1 MTALEDAALL
11 DALYDEDR
19 LYDPDAE
26 LAARELPP
34 RPWRVSERAVAE
46 LLLAVRAQ
54 LDRAWQELR
63 ERARR
68 ERLAAAFE
76 GAFERRAEP
85 ARSRRSLLA
94 RLWALEAR
102 HGRAVTGVRRL
113 DSVDDETLR
122 AWVGSLE
129 ASLDERAASA
139 QDRAEGRRE
148 DRASSVAAQVDG
160 GGP

>member
-1 MTALEDAALL
+1 MSALDDAALL

-19 LYDPDAE
+19 LYDPSAE
-26 LAARELPP
+26 LAGRELPP
-34 RPWRVSERAVAE
+34 RPWRVSERAVDE
-46 LLLAVRAQ
+46 LLAAVRAQ

-85 ARSRRSLLA
+85 RRSRRSLLA

-102 HGRAVTGVRRL
+102 HGRAVGGARKL
-113 DSVDDETLR
+113 DTIDDETLA

-129 ASLDERAASA
+129 ESAGER
-139 QDRAEGRRE
+139 RPAERVESRRE
-148 DRASSVAAQVDG
+148 ERTAAAAVHLDG
-160 GGP
+160 GAP

>member
-1 MTALEDAALL
+1 MSEFDDAALL

-19 LYDPDAE
+19 LYEPKIE
-26 LAARELPP
+26 LAGRELPP
-34 RPWRVSERAVAE
+34 RPWRVQDREVDE
-46 LLLAVRAQ
+46 LLAAVRAQ
-54 LDRAWQELR
+54 LDRAWQDLR

-85 ARSRRSLLA
+85 RRSRRSLLA

-102 HGRAVTGVRRL
+102 QGGRVAGASKL
-113 DSVDDETLR
+113 DTVDDETLA

-129 ASLDERAASA
+129 SPGGERPGQERAES
-139 QDRAEGRRE
+139 RRE
-148 DRASSVAAQVDG
+148 EVVAHVDG

>member
-1 MTALEDAALL
+1 MSEFDDAALL

-19 LYDPDAE
+19 LYEPNAE
-26 LAARELPP
+26 LAGRELPP
-34 RPWRVSERAVAE
+34 RPWRVQERVVDE
-46 LLLAVRAQ
+46 LLAAARAQ
-54 LDRAWQELR
+54 LDRAWQDLR

-85 ARSRRSLLA
+85 RRSRRSLLA

-102 HGRAVTGVRRL
+102 QGCRVSGTSRL
-113 DSVDDETLR
+113 DTVDDETLA

-129 ASLDERAASA
+129 SSCGERPAQERIESRREERAAP
-139 QDRAEGRRE
+139 
-148 DRASSVAAQVDG
+148 SVAHVEG

>member
-1 MTALEDAALL
+1 MSGFDDAALL

-19 LYDPDAE
+19 LYEPNAE
-26 LAARELPP
+26 LAGRELPP
-34 RPWRVSERAVAE
+34 RPWRVQERAVDE
-46 LLLAVRAQ
+46 LLTAVRAQ
-54 LDRAWQELR
+54 LDRAWQDLR

-85 ARSRRSLLA
+85 RRSRRSLLA
-94 RLWALEAR
+94 RLCALEVH
-102 HGRAVTGVRRL
+102 HGRRITGASKL
-113 DSVDDETLR
+113 DTVDDDTLA

-129 ASLDERAASA
+129 SACNERPAPDRADHRRDERAASA
-139 QDRAEGRRE
+139 
-148 DRASSVAAQVDG
+148 VALVDG

>member
-1 MTALEDAALL
+1 MTLLDDAALL

-19 LYDPDAE
+19 LYEPDAV

-34 RPWRVSERAVAE
+34 RPWRVSERAVDE
-46 LLLAVRAQ
+46 LLTAVRAQ
-54 LDRAWQELR
+54 LDRAWRELR

-68 ERLAAAFE
+68 ERLAAAFD

-85 ARSRRSLLA
+85 GRSRRSLLA

-102 HGRAVTGVRRL
+102 HGRAVTGASKL
-113 DSVDDETLR
+113 DTIDDETLA
-122 AWVGSLE
+122 AWVSSLE
-129 ASLDERAASA
+129 AALEQRRAPGPERAEAGSD
-139 QDRAEGRRE
+139 DRAT
-148 DRASSVAAQVDG
+148 AAAAYATG